1 MKKLFIVDDE
11 IEITQILKGH
21 FESKGFEVSISA
33 SGEEIERLLTTQG
46 QPDLVL
52 LDYILAGP
60 MTGLDVIKK
69 LREFNSNAKVIFLTG
84 ALEDSVKEQAMA
96 LGVETFLIK
105 PLLMRTLDEVVAQ
118 NLGGKTDA

>member
-11 IEITQILKGH
+11 VEITQILKGH

-84 ALEDSVKEQAMA
+84 ALEDSVKEQARA

-118 NLGGKTDA
+118 NLGGKADA

>member
-11 IEITQILKGH
+11 VEITQILKGH

-84 ALEDSVKEQAMA
+84 ALEDSVKEQAKL

-118 NLGGKTDA
+118 NLGGKADA